1 MDQIKEPPLFGTVPP
16 IFVIDDDSE
25 VRECLREMLEENGR
39 VVEVYPSGTAFL
51 EAYKPGREGCIL
63 VDARMPGMGGVELLR
78 QLRDGGRPPPAI
90 MISGNGDVST
100 AVEAMKAGAA
110 DFLEKPI
117 HHGKLI
123 ECIGRALDRAS
134 ASAKEAARQDEAAAR
149 LAGLTK
155 REREIME
162 MVLAGDSSKN
172 IAADLGI
179 NQRTVENHRA
189 KIMHKTGTRS
199 LPALARLALFAGDG
213 RQLA

>member
-1 MDQIKEPPLFGTVPP
+1 
-16 IFVIDDDSE
+16 
-25 VRECLREMLEENGR
+25 
-39 VVEVYPSGTAFL
+39 
-51 EAYKPGREGCIL
+51 
-63 VDARMPGMGGVELLR
+63 MGGVELLR
-78 QLRDGGRPPPAI
+78 QLKDGGRPPPAI
-90 MISGNGDVST
+90 MITGNGDVST

-134 ASAKEAARQDEAAAR
+134 DSAKEAARQDEAAAR

-189 KIMHKTGTRS
+189 KIMHKTGMRS
-199 LPALARLALFAGDG
+199 LPALARLALFAGGG
-213 RQLA
+213 RQVE